1 MLLRRALLTLA
12 VLAALSAPLWAP
24 VCVTARAA
32 ELDGVELPSTLQA
45 DGKKLQLNGYG
56 LRLYSIFRI
65 HIYVAALYLEHL
77 STNAEAIL
85 QSPETK
91 LVSVQ
96 FVHSV
101 SAEAA
106 RDSWRKGFENNCEAP
121 CHLDPE
127 DIERFLAEVPA
138 MPEGA
143 NFSILFT
150 QQGATVNVNGHPY
163 GIIPKPDFARAV
175 LATFL
180 GPAPA
185 SPPLKAALL
194 QGHG

>member
-1 MLLRRALLTLA
+1 LRRAKLMLA
-12 VLAALSAPLWAP
+12 VVAALSAPVCAP
-24 VCVTARAA
+24 VQSTAHAA
-32 ELDGVELPSTLQA
+32 ELDGVQLPDTLQA
-45 DGKKLQLNGYG
+45 DGKTLQLNGYG
-56 LRLYSIFRI
+56 LRTYSIFGI

-77 STNAEAIL
+77 STDAEAIL
-85 QSPETK
+85 QSAETK
-91 LVSVQ
+91 LMMVR

-106 RDSWRKGFENNCEAP
+106 RDSWRKGLANNCLAP

-127 DIERFLAEVPA
+127 DIARFLEEVPA

-143 NFSILFT
+143 TFAILFT
-150 QQGATVNVNGHPY
+150 SRGATVTVNGRQY
-163 GIIPKPDFARAV
+163 GEIPKPGFAYAV

-180 GPAPA
+180 GPAPG
-185 SPPLKAALL
+185 SPTLKAALL